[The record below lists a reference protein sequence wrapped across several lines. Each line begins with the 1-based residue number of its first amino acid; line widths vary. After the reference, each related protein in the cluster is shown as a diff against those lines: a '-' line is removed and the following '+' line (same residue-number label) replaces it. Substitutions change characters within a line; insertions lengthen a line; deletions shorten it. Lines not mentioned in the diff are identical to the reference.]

1 MPVYKELGKKPRA
14 LCVLDKYP
22 TNCTVAPVLA
32 MEILLVQLGSKLLLE
47 SFLKA
52 FYNEIMWL

>member
-1 MPVYKELGKKPRA
+1 
-14 LCVLDKYP
+14 
-22 TNCTVAPVLA
+22 

-52 FYNEIMWL
+52 FYNEIMCLW